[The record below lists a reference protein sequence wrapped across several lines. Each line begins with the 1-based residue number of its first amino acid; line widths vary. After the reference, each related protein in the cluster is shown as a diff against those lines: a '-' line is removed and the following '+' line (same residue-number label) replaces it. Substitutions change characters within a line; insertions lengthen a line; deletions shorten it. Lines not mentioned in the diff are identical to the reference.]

1 MTITLTELLI
11 WLIIAAIVGFI
22 GEALAGRR
30 GPGGLVGAIL
40 IGFLAIF
47 LVVGVFHFS
56 ISGEPFLDGVPLISS
71 ILAAILLVLHLELHS
86 LSARCHLL
94 SALLRPSSSAF
105 PISLVNRNM

>member
-1 MTITLTELLI
+1 MTITLVELLI

-30 GPGGLVGAIL
+30 GPGGLIGAIL
-40 IGFLAIF
+40 VGFLAIF

-71 ILAAILLVLHLELHS
+71 ILVAFLLVLIWSFFAYRRVAPYGRRYYGRRRRVL
-86 LSARCHLL
+86 
-94 SALLRPSSSAF
+94 
-105 PISLVNRNM
+105 

>member
-1 MTITLTELLI
+1 MTITLTELFI
-11 WLIIAAIVGFI
+11 WLIIAAVVGFI

-30 GPGGLVGAIL
+30 GPGGLIGAIL

-71 ILAAILLVLHLELHS
+71 ILAAILLVLIWSFVAYRRVAPYYSRRRRLW
-86 LSARCHLL
+86 R
-94 SALLRPSSSAF
+94 
-105 PISLVNRNM
+105 

>member
-71 ILAAILLVLHLELHS
+71 ILAAILLVLLWSFIAYRRVATYSRRYYAPRRRRFL
-86 LSARCHLL
+86 
-94 SALLRPSSSAF
+94 
-105 PISLVNRNM
+105 